1 MCVCVCVCVCARTYI
16 EMCAFPRMLPA
27 PGPSSFLHTPP
38 PPFPFSVSRALF
50 RTPAALLCSW
60 PFAASSP
67 RFRPLGL
74 ALQPFPSA
82 WPEISGCPA
91 FLPLSPASAFA
102 PSCAL
107 PSSLPF
113 PLCWLVLDAVSLF
126 LPRTLL
132 LPLPDPQLRLSG
144 QDKSSAWVSRLP
156 FSVLTPFPTH
166 HFCPFLLC
174 LLSLLLLDSTSMQI
188 SFCAPPHYYSPPP
201 VSPSFLCPQYVF
213 PSPVLGRPCF

>member
-1 MCVCVCVCVCARTYI
+1 
-16 EMCAFPRMLPA
+16 MCAFPRMLPA

-113 PLCWLVLDAVSLF
+113 PLCWLVVDAVSLF